1 MPQVNATAIFTPSI
15 RDKDLDL
22 KPITNCFGV
31 ENVLGF
37 SVNGEKVAVFNKTE
51 VYYCEV
57 Q

>member
-1 MPQVNATAIFTPSI
+1 MFTPSI
-15 RDKDLDL
+15 PDTDLEF

-37 SVNGEKVAVFNKTE
+37 SVYGEKVAVFNKTE